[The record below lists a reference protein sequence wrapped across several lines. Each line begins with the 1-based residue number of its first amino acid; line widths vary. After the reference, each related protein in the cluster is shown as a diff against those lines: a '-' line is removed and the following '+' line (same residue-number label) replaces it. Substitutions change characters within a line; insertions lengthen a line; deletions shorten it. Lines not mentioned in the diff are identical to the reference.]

1 MTDWRDQQ
9 REERNER
16 ADSIGALWRR
26 ESRNGAEYLTGE
38 VTIDGKLTRIVCFRA
53 KSEHPKAPHWR
64 ILISRPREERGPA
77 EAHGESAAF
86 YDRPEQRDHPNPPK
100 KDEPFQAT
108 DDDVP
113 F

>member
-1 MTDWRDQQ
+1 MSDRDWREQERDQL
-9 REERNER
+9 
-16 ADSIGALWRR
+16 GALWRR

-38 VTIDGKLTRIVCFRA
+38 ITIDGKMTRIVCFRTT
-53 KSEHPKAPHWR
+53 SQHPKAPHWR
-64 ILISRPREERGPA
+64 ILISKPREERDEPA
-77 EAHGESAAF
+77 RDSGSF

-100 KDEPFQAT
+100 REEPFVAT